1 MIFEDF
7 EKRNPSKI
15 EKILK
20 DDGDEEMIHQLGNT
34 KFPKNTS
41 WAEQNNRDK
50 YGSHNNVY
58 HGKIYLTNMR
68 IIFGGFG
75 PKSNGSDG
83 WYYPEKIITINLEK
97 IVQFKYSI
105 ASQSIY
111 LRNYKGGWTHK
122 SILVQTPK
130 VGGGIKSHFLT
141 KKGEEIHYKNSPYG
155 PELLIEKQNG
165 KSERF
170 ILPKD
175 YSDLKV
181 SELKEKL
188 EELDLPLSGKKTDL
202 IDRLKL
208 GDGNNPTIVEKLENH
223 RKNVIDKMTT
233 DAKECEISLDY
244 DAAVQVWEKLG
255 KKSEA
260 ARVRKLKAEQ
270 RKVDQT
276 VVHGDYVD
284 DRDTIVKDS
293 VLNRSNVG
301 GSSKMQDLKDLT
313 KMKKEGLID
322 DAEFKQMKKEILG
335 K

>member
-1 MIFEDF
+1 MFEEF
-7 EKRNPSKI
+7 EKRYSLIIGNSKI
-15 EKILK
+15 EKILN
-20 DDGDEEMIHQLGNT
+20 DDEEMIHKLENT
-34 KFPKNTS
+34 KFPKNAS
-41 WAEQNNRDK
+41 WAEQNNRNK
-50 YGSHNNVY
+50 YGEQNNTY

-105 ASQSIY
+105 ASQSVY
-111 LRNYKGGWTHK
+111 LRNCKEKWTP
-122 SILVQTPK
+122 SSTLVRTSK
-130 VGGGIKSHFLT
+130 FKSHWLT
-141 KKGEEIHYKNSPYG
+141 KKGEEIHYTNSPYG
-155 PELLIEKQNG
+155 PELLIGKQNG

-208 GDGNNPTIVEKLENH
+208 GDGNDPTIVEKLENH
-223 RKNVIDKMTT
+223 RKDVIDKMTT

-244 DAAVQVWEKLG
+244 DTAVQVWEKLG

-276 VVHGDYVD
+276 IVHGDYVD

-322 DAEFKQMKKEILG
+322 DDEFKQMKKEIM
-335 K
+335 KN